1 MKMLMDKL
9 VKRIDALEL
18 DLSGRT
24 VLTEAANGA
33 YVVTPVLAALAGAK
47 VYAYAKDSR
56 YGTTQDV
63 FAQTRSVAAQWTG
76 KRLDITTIDSLSP
89 DVVAQADIIT
99 NSGHLRPLDR
109 SFLQHA
115 KDEVVIPLMFEAWEW
130 RQADMDIDYVRARGF
145 KVGATNERHPDV
157 DVFGY
162 LGDMALKLMFDAGIC
177 PYGNRFVLLCNN
189 DFGPYIAR
197 VLSRVCDGLAVVD
210 RDENRQKYAQIEV
223 DWCGGFP
230 EFNLMPTYRDA
241 EAVVFTA
248 YPFDQTWIGLN
259 SEISMERI
267 KSKLANPL
275 VLRYAGDVD
284 TDSLERQ
291 GIGFFPKNVPSG
303 HMGVLPSAVGF
314 DPIIRLQ
321 AGGLKA
327 GEAML
332 SGRHQHHGHSVLELV

>member
-1 MKMLMDKL
+1 MLMDKL
-9 VKRIDALEL
+9 LKRIDALEL

-24 VLTEAANGA
+24 VLTEAASGA
-33 YVVTPVLAALAGAK
+33 YVVTPLLAALAGAK

-56 YGTTQDV
+56 YGTAHEV
-63 FAQTRSVAAQWTG
+63 FAQTRSVATRWAG
-76 KRLDITTIDSLSP
+76 KALDITMIDSLSP

-109 SFLQHA
+109 SLLTRA
-115 KDEVVIPLMFEAWEW
+115 KDDVVIPLMFEAWEW

-145 KVGATNERHPDV
+145 KVGATNERHPDI

-162 LGDMALKLMFDAGIC
+162 LGDMALELIFDAGIC
-177 PYGNRFVLLCNN
+177 PYRNTFVLLCNN

-197 VLSRVCDGLAVVD
+197 VLSCVCDGLAVVD
-210 RDENRQKYAQIEV
+210 KDENRSKYAQIEI

-230 EFNLMPTYRDA
+230 EFYLPPKYKNA
-241 EAVVFTA
+241 EAIIFTA
-248 YPFDQTWIGLN
+248 YPFEQSWIGVDA
-259 SEISMERI
+259 EISVDGI
-267 KSKLANPL
+267 KSQIKNPII
-275 VLRYAGDVD
+275 LRFAGDVD
-284 TDSLERQ
+284 TYALDSGR
-291 GIGFFPKNVPSG
+291 IMYFPKDVRSG
-303 HMGVLPSAVGF
+303 HMGILPSAVGF

-332 SGRHQHHGHSVLELV
+332 SGRHYHHGYSVVELI